1 MCYENDF
8 AEWESENAIEAAKNG
23 MNLPAG
29 CVFITAPAPHCAIT
43 HKKENIT
50 ARVRISYIN
59 KESNTIT
66 EKIIELNFHEN
77 NGRPFWSYVG
87 SVNWS

>member
-1 MCYENDF
+1 MCYEDDF
-8 AEWESENAIEAAKNG
+8 AEWESENAIKAAKDG
-23 MNLPAG
+23 MNLPEG

-50 ARVRISYIN
+50 ARIRISYIN
-59 KESNTIT
+59 KESNAIT
-66 EKIIELNFHEN
+66 EKIIELKFHEN

-87 SVNWS
+87 SVN